1 MWATQAARSLRLATQ
16 ATPGAV
22 CVAGPE
28 RLRVLE
34 PLLRYATALRAYGA
48 ETAAGA
54 LPQAS
59 AWVLELPG
67 ARVTLGLS
75 PKRRGV
81 LGRGRGAA
89 SGRGRRCE

>member
-1 MWATQAARSLRLATQ
+1 MGDPGGPLAAAGHAGDARRGLRG
-16 ATPGAV
+16 GA
-22 CVAGPE
+22 G

-75 PKRRGV
+75 PERRGV

>member
-34 PLLRYATALRAYGA
+34 PLLRYATALPMARRRRQGA
-48 ETAAGA
+48 
-54 LPQAS
+54 PQAS

-75 PKRRGV
+75 PERRGV

>member
-48 ETAAGA
+48 ETAAARCRRPAPGCWSCPA
-54 LPQAS
+54 RGS
-59 AWVLELPG
+59 RWV
-67 ARVTLGLS
+67 
-75 PKRRGV
+75 
-81 LGRGRGAA
+81 
-89 SGRGRRCE
+89 